1 MKMKLKKNIFLFIF
15 IFIIILILILIL
27 SLQKYLNNKQ
37 ENMTTVTGTM
47 LGHIERKIHPIT
59 RPIVRKVKAS
69 FSNPTLEYYNN
80 KLYQIFK

>member
-1 MKMKLKKNIFLFIF
+1 MIKLKLKMVFIV
-15 IFIIILILILIL
+15 IAIIILLKFLWN
-27 SLQKYLNNKQ
+27 YLKKTKQ
-37 ENMTTVTGTM
+37 CNCEGMTGGM

-80 KLYQIFK
+80 KLYQIFR